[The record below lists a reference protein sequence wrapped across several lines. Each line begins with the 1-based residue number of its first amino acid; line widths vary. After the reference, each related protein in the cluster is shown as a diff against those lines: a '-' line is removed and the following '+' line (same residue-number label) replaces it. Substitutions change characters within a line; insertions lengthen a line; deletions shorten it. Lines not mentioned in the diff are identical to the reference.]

1 MIVGWLVA
9 QLTQLVTIIN
19 PWILEWASL
28 GCSSGGGWIA
38 AFITGNCSGLTIT
51 TVYRL
56 DHQMYCQMVCFDP
69 GPVTLHN

>member
-1 MIVGWLVA
+1 MIVGCLVA

-19 PWILEWASL
+19 PGILKWASL
-28 GCSSGGGWIA
+28 GRCSGEGWIA

-56 DHQMYCQMVCFDP
+56 DHQMYCQIVCSDP
-69 GPVTLHN
+69 DPVMLHN